1 MKRLLSSILICVSL
15 TLQAQHIT
23 LVFNPAEGAEYPISL
38 TVNQYTTLRVPM
50 MGDMT
55 TQTDQEFKAVLTLD
69 EKTEQGYLMDVR
81 LTHLYIRSSA
91 QGQSQE
97 YDSEGEDVKSQAI
110 KSVMAQS
117 FKVVA
122 SSLGEV
128 VEVLPLPE
136 DFFHTADSILATQY
150 ARRKRNATLDEIK
163 AILNTQTIK
172 SIVQAGLTKFP
183 DKTLAVPSVWTEDDK
198 NEEMGVL
205 VTTQL
210 RLTAVEEGKAYLTA
224 QAVVM
229 PDPNAKKKDA
239 PQRMEN
245 ITGNGQA
252 ATTVDIDSGWVIVSE
267 GTQNL
272 KGDLVVE
279 QGGMVQTIDLAMEIK
294 TTVVATESKP

>member
-1 MKRLLSSILICVSL
+1 M
-15 TLQAQHIT
+15 
-23 LVFNPAEGAEYPISL
+23 
-38 TVNQYTTLRVPM
+38 
-50 MGDMT
+50 
-55 TQTDQEFKAVLTLD
+55 
-69 EKTEQGYLMDVR
+69 
-81 LTHLYIRSSA
+81 
-91 QGQSQE
+91 
-97 YDSEGEDVKSQAI
+97 
-110 KSVMAQS
+110 
-117 FKVVA
+117 
-122 SSLGEV
+122 
-128 VEVLPLPE
+128 
-136 DFFHTADSILATQY
+136 
-150 ARRKRNATLDEIK
+150 DEIK
-163 AILNTQTIK
+163 AILNSQTIK